1 MDITSGN
8 TVDTSSF
15 WYWQQPAAISSS
27 EEIAVTTQS
36 SSSNS
41 LTESQ
46 VRSVTNSANQYIKE
60 EPSPPSSPGNSKG
73 SLANQ
78 LYNSTQIEVP
88 RTEQAETESSSS
100 LNGSSN
106 IPESNNKISTPL
118 VKDGESCSSTVT
130 HQPSSSTTAVVG
142 HSVVST
148 SSTGYNVKSE
158 TENSDGLTASN
169 LILPTISRENTTVES
184 SILPDN
190 PIESEIKEDDDCCTE
205 EDEEFDGHHLTEL
218 ENPHSSCID
227 TTSQIPNFH
236 SHLSQQLHHNL
247 QQFHS
252 FRTGALELATLAD
265 LSGELAMSLSPK
277 HTANLLNLNN
287 HLHHHHSS
295 LSGITGP
302 HSTPFSVTDILSPL
316 EESYR
321 LKGLTLGNP
330 LDGCGNSVLSH
341 ITSGGSSIASN
352 TDSGTPPSPYR
363 VSGSSG
369 STSLQ
374 TTSTANSNNHNI
386 SASTTTG
393 LVGGGGSGNSSANN
407 LISLHTLGS
416 NNNNTNS
423 VASANSN
430 STTIGGNQ
438 SPVSSTSSSL
448 SAAAA
453 AAAAAMNV
461 PSSSPYTHMH
471 VPQLSHP
478 SAAAAAFSSQY
489 CNGADLHGMTGH
501 YGDVRSSAT
510 AGWYGASA
518 TDPRFASE
526 STFSRNVIEISHLIL
541 CVHRHSFSLAFFSHD
556 FTFPFSIQK
565 NAMASRSCFI
575 LDIKKKC

>member
-1 MDITSGN
+1 MFHGTFYVNSETAGNKGPVKVFKVDITSVN
-8 TVDTSSF
+8 TIDSSSF
-15 WYWQQPAAISSS
+15 WYWQQPTAISSS
-27 EEIAVTTQS
+27 EEIARTTQS
-36 SSSNS
+36 SSSSNPT
-41 LTESQ
+41 TESQ
-46 VRSVTNSANQYIKE
+46 VHSVTTSANHYIKE

-78 LYNSTQIEVP
+78 LYNSTQVEVP
-88 RTEQAETESSSS
+88 RSEEAETESSSL
-100 LNGSSN
+100 LNGSSR
-106 IPESNNKISTPL
+106 IPQSSNKISTPS

-158 TENSDGLTASN
+158 TENSNGLIASN
-169 LILPTISRENTTVES
+169 LILPNISISRENTTVEP

-190 PIESEIKEDDDCCTE
+190 SIGKENKEDDGCCTE
-205 EDEEFDGHHLTEL
+205 DDEEFDGHHLTEL
-218 ENPHSSCID
+218 ENPHNSCIAS
-227 TTSQIPNFH
+227 TSQLPNFH

-265 LSGELAMSLSPK
+265 ISGELAMSLSPK

-374 TTSTANSNNHNI
+374 TTSTVNTNNHNI

-393 LVGGGGSGNSSANN
+393 VVGGGGSGTSSSNN
-407 LISLHTLGS
+407 LISLHTLGNS
-416 NNNNTNS
+416 NNITNS

-471 VPQLSHP
+471 VPQLSHS
-478 SAAAAAFSSQY
+478 SAAAAAFSASQY

-526 STFSRNVIEISHLIL
+526 
-541 CVHRHSFSLAFFSHD
+541 
-556 FTFPFSIQK
+556 
-565 NAMASRSCFI
+565 FI
-575 LDIKKKC
+575 VFL